1 MIKAIKYVAVGF
13 LFGVVLT
20 KSEAVSWYRIYEM
33 FQFHSF
39 HMFGIIGTAVV
50 TGIVG
55 LQVIKYKNIKN
66 NKGNPIVIPIKEK
79 GSFRYWIGGLLFGLG
94 WALVGACPGP
104 IFILLGA
111 GFYPLAIVLLGAVA
125 GTFLYGLVKDHLP
138 H

>member
-1 MIKAIKYVAVGF
+1 MIKAIKYLAVGF

-39 HMFGIIGTAVV
+39 HMYGIIGTAVL
-50 TGIVG
+50 TGIIG
-55 LQVIKYKNIKN
+55 LQLINYKKIKN
-66 NKGNPIVIPIKEK
+66 TKGNPIVIPIKEK

-111 GFYPLAIVLLGAVA
+111 GFYSLSIVLLGAVA
-125 GTFLYGLVKDHLP
+125 GTFLYGVIKDYLP

>member
-1 MIKAIKYVAVGF
+1 MIKAIKYLAVGF

-39 HMFGIIGTAVV
+39 HMYGIIGTAVL
-50 TGIVG
+50 TGIIG
-55 LQVIKYKNIKN
+55 LQLIKYKKIKN
-66 NKGNPIVIPIKEK
+66 TKGNPIVIPIKEK

-111 GFYPLAIVLLGAVA
+111 GFYSLSIVLLGAIA
-125 GTFLYGLVKDHLP
+125 GTFLYGVIKDYLP

>member
-1 MIKAIKYVAVGF
+1 MIKAIKYLAVGF

-33 FQFHSF
+33 FLFHSF
-39 HMFGIIGTAVV
+39 HMYGIIGTAVL
-50 TGIVG
+50 TGIIG
-55 LQVIKYKNIKN
+55 LQLIKYKKIKN
-66 NKGNPIVIPIKEK
+66 TKGNPIVIPIKEK

-111 GFYPLAIVLLGAVA
+111 GFYSLSIVLLGAVA
-125 GTFLYGLVKDHLP
+125 GTFMYGVIKDYLP

>member
-1 MIKAIKYVAVGF
+1 MIKTLKYIAVGF

-33 FQFHSF
+33 FLFHSF
-39 HMFGIIGTAVV
+39 HMYGIIGTAVV
-50 TGIVG
+50 TGIIG
-55 LQVIKYKNIKN
+55 LQFIKRKKIKN

-111 GFYPLAIVLLGAVA
+111 GFLPLGLVLLGALL
-125 GTFLYGLVKDHLP
+125 GTFIYGVIKDNLP

>member
-39 HMFGIIGTAVV
+39 HMFGIIGTAIV

>member
-1 MIKAIKYVAVGF
+1 MIKTLNYIAVGF

-33 FQFHSF
+33 FLFHSF
-39 HMFGIIGTAVV
+39 HMYGIIGTAIV
-50 TGIVG
+50 TGIIG
-55 LQVIKYKNIKN
+55 LQFIKRKKIKN

-111 GFYPLAIVLLGAVA
+111 GFLPLGLVLIGALLG
-125 GTFLYGLVKDHLP
+125 TFIYGVIKDNLP